1 MKKDLS
7 TYERI
12 TKIKEENLKM
22 ARQKLPLN
30 VKKIRGT
37 LRKSREI
44 KNSEPLTRG
53 VPKKP
58 AFMTRGAS
66 KYWTM
71 LINRLSK
78 IGTITTV
85 DDLSIMILAES
96 LSEYMEMTHFL
107 AKNGRVYEFENS
119 KGETSIR
126 PRPEVKIM
134 NDAWTRIFQMFKQY
148 GLTFQSRGNI
158 APAPLIQP
166 PNPWA
171 NM

>member
-1 MKKDLS
+1 MTKKLS
-7 TYERI
+7 TYL
-12 TKIKEENLKM
+12 KILENQENLKM
-22 ARQKLPLN
+22 ARQKLPSN

-37 LRKSREI
+37 YRQSREV
-44 KNSEPLTRG
+44 KNEILARG
-53 VPKKP
+53 IPRKP

-96 LSEYMEMTHFL
+96 LNEYMEMTHFL
-107 AKNGRVYEFENS
+107 AENGRTYEFENV
-119 KGETSIR
+119 KGEVAIR
-126 PRPEVKIM
+126 PRPELKIM

-148 GLTFQSRGNI
+148 GLTALSRSSI